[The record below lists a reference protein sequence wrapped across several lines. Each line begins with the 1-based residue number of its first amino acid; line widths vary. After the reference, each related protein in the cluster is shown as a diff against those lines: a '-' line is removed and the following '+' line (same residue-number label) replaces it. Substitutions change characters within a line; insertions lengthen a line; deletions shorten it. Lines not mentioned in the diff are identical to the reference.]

1 VVVLVE
7 NKETEVIGNIY
18 ENPIQ
23 APTPS
28 QGDPTIKEDQ

>member
-1 VVVLVE
+1 LTSR
-7 NKETEVIGNIY
+7 KAKKIEVIGNIY